1 MKTTTTNYETL
12 IVIFAES
19 IRALDNLF
27 DDHEAW
33 GVASLKEWIEGY
45 ESSRF
50 TQTDEQTAVITSE
63 YNMTHVMEWL
73 ERNTDIE
80 HLIINS

>member
-1 MKTTTTNYETL
+1 MKTTATNYETL
-12 IVIFAES
+12 IVIFAEP

-33 GVASLKEWIEGY
+33 GVASLKEWIDGY

-50 TQTDEQTAVITSE
+50 TQTDEHTAIITSE
-63 YNMTHVMEWL
+63 YNAEYVQEWL
-73 ERNTDIE
+73 QRHASVAN
-80 HLIINS
+80 LISA